1 MRRLQ
6 KHPCTVRLRSGKAGR
21 LVTLVL
27 IIGLVGC
34 GDPARDGQLTATVPT
49 VATPA
54 QALTTATTT
63 VATRTSTSEPVAPLP
78 AETTEAVAERLPTTP
93 DPRVQTNCTPL
104 SPSGTPVAG
113 PGDVSVDIQIDAR
126 PTHRTIS
133 PLIYGVAAAS
143 GDYLQEIGAT
153 VNRWG
158 GNQVTRHNW
167 EINASNSGADWH
179 FANVPQG
186 WPKQAPGESVDRF
199 IRATQ
204 AASATTILTIPTI
217 GYVAKDGDTNTRSQD
232 VPDHSGAPLHLNAS
246 QIDGYD
252 PRENQQATS
261 IASFAAK
268 GRPFADPPDLDD
280 TAVYQD
286 EWINHLVHTFGPA
299 NTGRQRFYA
308 LDNEPDL
315 WSTTHRD
322 IHPADVGYDA
332 MLTMFKE
339 YAASI
344 KAVDPTAKILAPEI
358 WGVNSLFYSALDRGD
373 DNFRTHADRRA
384 HDNAP
389 FLPWFLAQVHL
400 HDQQTGQRSLDVLS
414 IHNYPQSGVYPTGND
429 PETNARRLRSTQQL
443 WNPTYVDESWI
454 SRTDGAKLQLI
465 PRLRGWINTY
475 YPGTLIG
482 ITEWNYGADDT
493 INGGLTIVDVLGIY
507 GREGLDLANYWTFPE
522 PNTPG
527 ASAFKLYGNY
537 DSCGRHFGDQL
548 VTTKSS
554 DEQTLSAYGSRDS
567 YTGNLL
573 VMTVNKLPDTSVQA
587 NFHLDKLVQ
596 HPVQVYQFDAQNTTI
611 QRRADVQTADDGL
624 SYTVP
629 PYAATLFVITM
640 QP

>member
-1 MRRLQ
+1 M
-6 KHPCTVRLRSGKAGR
+6 
-21 LVTLVL
+21 
-27 IIGLVGC
+27 
-34 GDPARDGQLTATVPT
+34 
-49 VATPA
+49 
-54 QALTTATTT
+54 
-63 VATRTSTSEPVAPLP
+63 RTSTSDPVATLP
-78 AETTEAVAERLPTTP
+78 RATSASEAEKLPTTP

-104 SPSGTPVAG
+104 SPTAKQEAATGNVG
-113 PGDVSVDIQIDAR
+113 VDVQIDTR
-126 PTHRTIS
+126 PTNRVIS

-143 GDYLQEIGAT
+143 GDYLREIGAT

-186 WPKQAPGESVDRF
+186 RPEAAPGAAADSF

-217 GYVAKDGDTNTRSQD
+217 GYVAKNGDTDTRSQD
-232 VPDHSGAPLHLNAS
+232 VPAQGGAPLHPDAE
-246 QIDGYD
+246 QIAGYD
-252 PRENQQATS
+252 PQANQAATS

-268 GRPFADPPDLDD
+268 GRPFADPPALDD
-280 TAVYQD
+280 SAVYQD
-286 EWINHLVHTFGPA
+286 EWVNHLVRTFGPA
-299 NTGRQRFYA
+299 SAGGLRFYA

-332 MLTMFKE
+332 MLAMFKE
-339 YAASI
+339 YAAGI

-384 HDNAP
+384 HGNAP
-389 FLPWFLAQVHL
+389 FLPWFLAQVRL

-414 IHNYPQSGVYPTGND
+414 IHNYPQSGVYPAGND

-443 WNPTYVDESWI
+443 WNPAYVDESWI
-454 SRTDGAKLQLI
+454 SRTEGAKLQLI
-465 PRLRGWINTY
+465 PRLRGWVNTY

-507 GREGLDLANYWTFPE
+507 GREGLDLASYWTFPAAG
-522 PNTPG
+522 TPG
-527 ASAFKLYGNY
+527 ASAFELYGNY
-537 DSCGRHFGDQL
+537 DDCGRHFGDQL
-548 VTTKSS
+548 VTTRSS
-554 DEQTLSAYGSRDS
+554 DEQSLSAYGSRDS
-567 YTGNLL
+567 HTGNLL
-573 VMTVNKLPDTSVQA
+573 VMTVNKLPDTAIQA
-587 NFHLDKLVQ
+587 SFHLNGIGR
-596 HPVQVYQFDAQNTTI
+596 HPVQVYQFDAQHTAI
-611 QRRADVQTADDGL
+611 QRLADVQTAEDGW